1 VTGCIITCIQKNNV
15 WSSGLVLT
23 LVSVKVSRSFIS
35 SQILRETRSVEQK
48 SRSERPSRG
57 ISETVEMLEK

>member
-1 VTGCIITCIQKNNV
+1 
-15 WSSGLVLT
+15 VLT

-35 SQILRETRSVEQK
+35 CQILRETRSVQQK

-57 ISETVEMLEK
+57 ISETVEMLGKYVI